1 MAYNSYKED
10 EKSVEK
16 SKLQT
21 LKRLLLYLL
30 KYKWTIVLVLIL
42 MGYCVVV
49 SLINPLIIESAID
62 NHIGNKDYIGL
73 YKLLIIA
80 LIINLI
86 ATFAIKLRMYIMAK
100 MCNQILLTIRQ
111 ELYTHIQK
119 LGFKFFD
126 SRPTGKILSRIIG
139 DINSL
144 KDVLSNCVTTLIP
157 DFITV
162 CAVVIIMFSKTCSSS
177 TYKYTFY
184 GNCNNNDTG

>member
-86 ATFAIKLRMYIMAK
+86 ATFAIKLRIRYYLQLGRNYILIYK
-100 MCNQILLTIRQ
+100 NLDLSSLIVDLQ
-111 ELYTHIQK
+111 EKYY
-119 LGFKFFD
+119 LG
-126 SRPTGKILSRIIG
+126 LSEI
-139 DINSL
+139 
-144 KDVLSNCVTTLIP
+144 
-157 DFITV
+157 
-162 CAVVIIMFSKTCSSS
+162 
-177 TYKYTFY
+177 
-184 GNCNNNDTG
+184 

>member
-100 MCNQILLTIRQ
+100 MCNQ
-111 ELYTHIQK
+111 
-119 LGFKFFD
+119 
-126 SRPTGKILSRIIG
+126 
-139 DINSL
+139 
-144 KDVLSNCVTTLIP
+144 
-157 DFITV
+157 
-162 CAVVIIMFSKTCSSS
+162 
-177 TYKYTFY
+177 
-184 GNCNNNDTG
+184 